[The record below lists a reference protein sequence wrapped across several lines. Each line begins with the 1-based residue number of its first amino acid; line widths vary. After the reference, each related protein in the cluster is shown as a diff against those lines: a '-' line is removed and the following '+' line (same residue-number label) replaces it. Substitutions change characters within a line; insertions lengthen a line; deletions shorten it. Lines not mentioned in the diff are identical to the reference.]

1 MAYALPIEDILSDIE
16 RIPERRVYGRVAAI
30 LGMLVEIAGIDGSL
44 AIGARCDLLDRSNR
58 RIGCE
63 IVGFR
68 NGRALALA
76 FGALEGVGLGSK
88 AMVVEND
95 PVVRP
100 TQAWLGRVINALGE
114 PIDGKGPLPTG
125 KIPTRIRN
133 VPPPA
138 HARARVGEKIDL
150 GIRSINTFATCCRGQ
165 RMGIFSASGVGK
177 SVLLSMMARYASLD
191 VNVIGLIGERG
202 REVQEFIEDE
212 LGPDGLARSV
222 IVVATSDESPLMRRQ
237 AAQMTMAVPDY

>member
-1 MAYALPIEDILSDIE
+1 MAHALPIEDILHDIE
-16 RIPERRVYGRVAAI
+16 RIPERRIYGRVAAI

-88 AMVVEND
+88 AIVVEND

-100 TQAWLGRVINALGE
+100 TRPG
-114 PIDGKGPLPTG
+114 
-125 KIPTRIRN
+125 
-133 VPPPA
+133 
-138 HARARVGEKIDL
+138 
-150 GIRSINTFATCCRGQ
+150 
-165 RMGIFSASGVGK
+165 SA
-177 SVLLSMMARYASLD
+177 A
-191 VNVIGLIGERG
+191 
-202 REVQEFIEDE
+202 
-212 LGPDGLARSV
+212 
-222 IVVATSDESPLMRRQ
+222 
-237 AAQMTMAVPDY
+237 